1 MKDDLKIN
9 INNIDNFG
17 GNLVKSFSLG
27 STGKE
32 VLGTGP
38 YEYYI
43 YESEDNEKIFID
55 DLGSFTVFIL
65 LKPSTVDVTSTA
77 IKGSILEGDCIQVEA
92 ETLSLDIIGGS
103 VKLLIA
109 GTKQSHQEFK
119 GIYFTKNKDIYKV
132 NKPWGH
138 ELWLNKEHPLYVL
151 KEIYN
156 KNGKKTSLQYHNF
169 KQETNVLFEGEA
181 LLHYKSVK
189 DVENDDISSE
199 DISQTQILPISS
211 VDVEPRILHRLEA
224 LSDLLLYETSTPH
237 LDDVVRIS
245 DDSNR
250 GDGRVPEEHKS

>member
-1 MKDDLKIN
+1 MKEDYKIN
-9 INNIDNFG
+9 INKIDNFG

-27 STGKE
+27 SVGKE

-43 YESEDNEKIFID
+43 YESNKDEKIAID

-65 LKPSTVDVTSTA
+65 FKPPEANVTSLE
-77 IKGSILEGDCIQVEA
+77 IKSPILEGDCIQVES
-92 ETLSLDIIGGS
+92 EVLNLDISGGS
-103 VKLLIA
+103 IKLLIA
-109 GTKQSHQEFK
+109 GTKQSHPELK
-119 GIYFTKNKDIYKV
+119 GVYLTRNKDIYKV
-132 NKPWGH
+132 EKPWGH

-151 KEIYN
+151 KEIYI
-156 KNGKKTSLQYHNF
+156 KNGTKTSLQYHNF

-181 LLHYKSVK
+181 LLHYKSAK
-189 DVENDDISSE
+189 DVENDEASAK

-211 VDVEPRILHRLEA
+211 IDVEPRILHRLEA

-250 GDGRVPEEHKS
+250 GDGRVLEEHNS